1 MCYSCRLS
9 SEQDEENNKKEKR
22 KREKKAKKGA
32 EKDDLDKEPGMN
44 NVIVFSRQSFEGR
57 KIFILS

>member
-1 MCYSCRLS
+1 MCSSCRLS
-9 SEQDEENNKKEKR
+9 SEQDEEKNQKEKR

-44 NVIVFSRQSFEGR
+44 NVFSRQSFEGR